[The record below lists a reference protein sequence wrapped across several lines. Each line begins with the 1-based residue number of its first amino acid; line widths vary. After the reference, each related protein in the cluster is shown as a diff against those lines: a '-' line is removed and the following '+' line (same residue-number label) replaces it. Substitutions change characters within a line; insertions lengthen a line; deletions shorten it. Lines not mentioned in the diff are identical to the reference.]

1 MTSIERPAGGALALH
16 YAAARGCLD
25 CVRLLTEAA
34 PDISANTQMENDV
47 TPVYLAAQ
55 EGHLEVLKFLVLEAG
70 GSLYVRARDGMAAIH
85 AASQMGCLDCLRWM
99 IEDQAV
105 DPNLRDGDGATPL
118 HFAASRGHLSVV
130 RWLLKHGAK
139 LSLDKYG
146 KSPINDAAENQQ
158 VECLNVLVQHGNI
171 LQQQQQQEQSETATG
186 GGGHPKSGSPAG
198 KQLQDAYQSQVRGSS
213 LPKHSG
219 RASRKS
225 SAGTYNRAKTTS
237 AAVHLGHQQ
246 QHGSSTLLSTKSS
259 TGSSDSE
266 PFYLHPPT
274 IRKTKD
280 GLYAR
285 QSPDAYYGSV
295 LPNDGVYVNP
305 MRRGSSTPTSPSGSI
320 SGESF
325 FLHDPQDVIY
335 NRVKDL
341 FDTDVAGLK
350 EEKIVNNRAIGAQG
364 GEVHSSSS
372 GAASGSDEDLSVSSS
387 NSGGGSGAPGPGG
400 AAGEGVGLAGSGTS
414 GGPPAHVVDLMGK
427 ASSVGGG
434 SHEHDYED
442 IYLIREQ
449 TQYAAC
455 AEVSNMHGVGR
466 SRSRDSGSHSRSASA
481 SSNRSDVILQLTAN
495 NQYANNKE
503 NMLLAKRNN
512 MLYEQQQQQQQR
524 HHQHYPGTKLL
535 PKPVYN
541 NVMGKLKGQG
551 EPPHSRKGSV
561 SALDAG
567 GLLDYSTG
575 TMRSSCTTDNAYESV
590 CSPESVYERAAEK
603 GLVGSKK
610 QQQQQHQ
617 QQHQHSQH
625 SPYSLAAPGE
635 AASGTT
641 VNANGATNGIGVH
654 AAAAAAAAAAGEA
667 IKRNG
672 PPPPPQPPVSEEN
685 KNAGP
690 PPPPLPPPLK
700 AGSYG
705 FSSSGNGGHLA
716 ALVPIISSSG
726 GGYSYPKGTR
736 GANAL
741 DQQQTE
747 AAFGDHHHHQQQQQ
761 LQQQQQQQYRLQR
774 LIGGEHHGEQQYDSD
789 SGLEVLEESTLKP
802 SDLIRGNHNRSM
814 SIVSA
819 NKKAKLI
826 HGNGRLCGAS
836 ATESGALAAG
846 LHCSKVPRTG
856 PVSSV
861 DEQHCHQQHHHHQ
874 PQRQQQQQQQQQ
886 QQYSTGSSGQQQQQ
900 QQLQHYRHQHHQG
913 PNLVNKQLVLPF
925 VPPSFPNGSG
935 DGSNHLIKPSE
946 YLKSISD
953 KKSNAGSQRS
963 SDTEDYMPLNN
974 TLIVQAGS
982 EPPNPPPPPPAPPLG
997 QILGV
1002 PGATLS
1008 STLSYQHHNRATAG
1022 GNGGGS
1028 GGSLATDKPNSGR
1041 PPPPPPPQDSD
1052 IRKLHQ
1058 PLSAISIQDL
1068 NSVQLR
1074 RTDKM
1079 LSKTFSA
1086 PTRSISMQC
1095 LSTTSE
1101 QFLSQKTDLIA
1112 ELKLSK
1118 DIAGVKKMKVER
1130 AKLEDRQATEVY
1142 SEVTR
1147 QFTAQ
1152 NYVDQIFQVP
1162 ERDNAGNI
1170 IPDWKRQMLAKK
1182 AAEKAKKEFEERL
1195 AREAE
1200 DRRLSAIP
1208 KWKRDLIAR
1217 KEEAESKLRSSI
1229 YTPKVEEPQRRSDTW
1244 RNRIS
1249 QRAMSIDNISSFG
1262 ADDPGLLRCTKENQY
1277 HQTST
1282 APGNRNGGVT
1292 TTGGWSASN
1301 GGGGTT
1307 NGGGVD
1313 GGAVRNGGATTNT
1326 ERRSMENISY
1336 GKLEAAG
1343 TAHGYNLSDMPPPTP
1358 GESVCGGDEDDGE
1371 QIIPWR
1377 AHLRKTNSRLSLIG

>member
-1 MTSIERPAGGALALH
+1 MLTSAPATENSLKVEYTAANYKESRYLLHLDSSHAQTMTSIERPAGGALALH

-34 PDISANTQMENDV
+34 PDISANTQMDNDV

-70 GSLYVRARDGMAAIH
+70 GSLYVRARDGMAPIH

-130 RWLLKHGAK
+130 RWLLNHGAK

-158 VECLNVLVQHGNI
+158 VECLNALVQHGN
-171 LQQQQQQEQSETATG
+171 LQQQQQQQLEPSDTIVTSKGVSAG
-186 GGGHPKSGSPAG
+186 GKT
-198 KQLQDAYQSQVRGSS
+198 QDAYQSQVLSAVVPGSS
-213 LPKHSG
+213 LPKQQS

-225 SAGTYNRAKTTS
+225 STAGGGGG
-237 AAVHLGHQQ
+237 GHYMR
-246 QHGSSTLLSTKSS
+246 SKASTHHHNSNTILSNKSS

-285 QSPDAYYGSV
+285 QSPDTASQYYSSTV

-305 MRRGSSTPTSPSGSI
+305 MRRSAGGSSTPPSPNGSI

-325 FLHDPQDVIY
+325 FLHDPQEVIY

-341 FDTDVAGLK
+341 FDADAAVTLK
-350 EEKIVNNRAIGAQG
+350 EEMGAGNRSIVQA
-364 GEVHSSSS
+364 EVHSSSS

-387 NSGGGSGAPGPGG
+387 NSGGGAADGTGSVTGGGVGPGS
-400 AAGEGVGLAGSGTS
+400 GVGGSNTNGDLHGVDLISTYHHHNLHHHHGGSGRS
-414 GGPPAHVVDLMGK
+414 VL
-427 ASSVGGG
+427 ASVSVN
-434 SHEHDYED
+434 HEHDYED
-442 IYLIREQ
+442 IYLIREE
-449 TQYAAC
+449 TQQQQQQQQGYGRGGATGVVGVGRGGGGGGGPGPTGAGS
-455 AEVSNMHGVGR
+455 AHLWGVGR

-481 SSNRSDVILQLTAN
+481 SSNRSDVILQLTSQNQVGNQLHN
-495 NQYANNKE
+495 NNYKNHTNNNNNNKE
-503 NMLLAKRNN
+503 HMLLAKRNN
-512 MLYEQQQQQQQR
+512 MLYEQHQQR
-524 HHQHYPGTKLL
+524 HHHGTKPL

-541 NVMGKLKGQG
+541 MGSKESSKGGQG
-551 EPPHSRKGSV
+551 GGGSHRMKGS
-561 SALDAG
+561 AG
-567 GLLDYSTG
+567 LPEPDYSTG
-575 TMRSSCTTDNAYESV
+575 TMRSTVIDNAYE
-590 CSPESVYERAAEK
+590 R
-603 GLVGSKK
+603 
-610 QQQQQHQ
+610 
-617 QQHQHSQH
+617 
-625 SPYSLAAPGE
+625 
-635 AASGTT
+635 
-641 VNANGATNGIGVH
+641 
-654 AAAAAAAAAAGEA
+654 
-667 IKRNG
+667 
-672 PPPPPQPPVSEEN
+672 
-685 KNAGP
+685 P

-700 AGSYG
+700 AGTYG
-705 FSSSGNGGHLA
+705 VCGQANGGGGHHHPGA
-716 ALVPIISSSG
+716 AAAASIIN
-726 GGYSYPKGTR
+726 GGYSKGVRT
-736 GANAL
+736 GG
-741 DQQQTE
+741 DQQTVATYDESHYQRVG
-747 AAFGDHHHHQQQQQ
+747 GDAPYPSHHYQQQFQ
-761 LQQQQQQQYRLQR
+761 
-774 LIGGEHHGEQQYDSD
+774 HDSD
-789 SGLEVLEESTLKP
+789 SGHEVQEESTLKP

-814 SIVSA
+814 SIISA

-826 HGNGRLCGAS
+826 QGNHGGADVAGGSGGSLHSLCATAETGAPY
-836 ATESGALAAG
+836 G
-846 LHCSKVPRTG
+846 SKASRIGTAP
-856 PVSSV
+856 SV
-861 DEQHCHQQHHHHQ
+861 DDQHCHQQHHHQ
-874 PQRQQQQQQQQQ
+874 PQRLAA
-886 QQYSTGSSGQQQQQ
+886 STG
-900 QQLQHYRHQHHQG
+900 HHQHQQHHLPG

-925 VPPSFPNGSG
+925 VPPSFPNGTG

-963 SDTEDYMPLNN
+963 SDTEDYMPLNSA
-974 TLIVQAGS
+974 LIVQAGP
-982 EPPNPPPPPPAPPLG
+982 EPPKPPPPPPAPPLLHSHTLTHNTAG
-997 QILGV
+997 RP
-1002 PGATLS
+1002 PGGTTTGTTGTTAAAA
-1008 STLSYQHHNRATAG
+1008 ATAATG
-1022 GNGGGS
+1022 GTTALGH
-1028 GGSLATDKPNSGR
+1028 
-1041 PPPPPPPQDSD
+1041 PPPPPPPQESASD
-1052 IRKLHQ
+1052 IRKVHQ

-1074 RTDKM
+1074 RTSDKM
-1079 LSKTFSA
+1079 LAKTYSA

-1095 LSTTSE
+1095 LSSTSE

-1130 AKLEDRQATEVY
+1130 AKLEDRQANEVY

-1152 NYVDQIFQVP
+1152 NYVDQPYHTADKIFQVP
-1162 ERDNAGNI
+1162 ERDNAGNL

-1217 KEEAESKLRSSI
+1217 KEEAESKLKSSI

-1262 ADDPGLLRCTKENQY
+1262 SGVSAATAADESVGMLARYNKENQQQ
-1277 HQTST
+1277 HQSSLSNGYNGHGTPASNYNSNNVSRAASVIN
-1282 APGNRNGGVT
+1282 API
-1292 TTGGWSASN
+1292 SN
-1301 GGGGTT
+1301 GGGGPP
-1307 NGGGVD
+1307 
-1313 GGAVRNGGATTNT
+1313 
-1326 ERRSMENISY
+1326 RRSMENISN
-1336 GKLEAAG
+1336 GKMEGAG
-1343 TAHGYNLSDMPPPTP
+1343 TAHGYHLPDAMTPSTP
-1358 GESVCGGDEDDGE
+1358 GESVCGNEDDDGSE

>member
-1 MTSIERPAGGALALH
+1 MTSTDRPAGGALALH

-34 PDISANTQMENDV
+34 PDISANTQMDNDV

-85 AASQMGCLDCLRWM
+85 AASQMGCLDCLKWM

-130 RWLLKHGAK
+130 RWLLNHGAK

-158 VECLNVLVQHGNI
+158 VECLNALIQYGNKKEGNRVESQDNQLMPSQHRYA
-171 LQQQQQQEQSETATG
+171 LE
-186 GGGHPKSGSPAG
+186 
-198 KQLQDAYQSQVRGSS
+198 DAYQSQAMPESS
-213 LPKHSG
+213 AKQTRTRKALVGTHAHAGKALTAGHDYNHHNNTM
-219 RASRKS
+219 KS
-225 SAGTYNRAKTTS
+225 S
-237 AAVHLGHQQ
+237 
-246 QHGSSTLLSTKSS
+246 KSS

-274 IRKTKD
+274 ISKTKD
-280 GLYAR
+280 GLYSR
-285 QSPDAYYGSV
+285 LTPDSYYDPV
-295 LPNDGVYVNP
+295 LSNDGVYVNP
-305 MRRGSSTPTSPSGSI
+305 MRHGSTTPPSPSGSV

-341 FDTDVAGLK
+341 FDADITIK
-350 EEKIVNNRAIGAQG
+350 EDNVNNNRSIVLA
-364 GEVHSSSS
+364 EVHSSSS

-387 NSGGGSGAPGPGG
+387 HSDGDGIVGSSGICNGSSIGGIAKDIGDAGG
-400 AAGEGVGLAGSGTS
+400 KCDSVVGVINNNQKLSNDNTA
-414 GGPPAHVVDLMGK
+414 
-427 ASSVGGG
+427 

-442 IYLIREQ
+442 IYLMRDE
-449 TQYAAC
+449 TQLAGSTSTRNAI
-455 AEVSNMHGVGR
+455 GR

-481 SSNRSDVILQLTAN
+481 SSNRSDIALQLTGN
-495 NQYANNKE
+495 TNDQSLVNNNKE
-503 NMLLAKRNN
+503 HMLLAKRNN
-512 MLYEQQQQQQQR
+512 LLHEHR
-524 HHQHYPGTKLL
+524 RNQHEAKLL
-535 PKPVYN
+535 SKSMYT
-541 NVMGKLKGQG
+541 MGKSNIDPSQTFSGAASQ
-551 EPPHSRKGSV
+551 RKH
-561 SALDAG
+561 AE
-567 GLLDYSTG
+567 DYPISTI
-575 TMRSSCTTDNAYESV
+575 RSSCTIDNAYESV
-590 CSPESVYERAAEK
+590 CSPEDVYERTADMEID
-603 GLVGSKK
+603 VK
-610 QQQQQHQ
+610 QLKRSQSHQ
-617 QQHQHSQH
+617 FLNL
-625 SPYSLAAPGE
+625 LANSNISRE
-635 AASGTT
+635 TNGTT
-641 VNANGATNGIGVH
+641 VIINSVTNGTDTHSTTMSTSPSSAKQI
-654 AAAAAAAAAAGEA
+654 
-667 IKRNG
+667 
-672 PPPPPQPPVSEEN
+672 EETQIEGKEN
-685 KNAGP
+685 TGP

-700 AGSYG
+700 ASSYG
-705 FSSSGNGGHLA
+705 NSGHKPIHVAAAASGATAPIASSRHS
-716 ALVPIISSSG
+716 
-726 GGYSYPKGTR
+726 T
-736 GANAL
+736 
-741 DQQQTE
+741 DQQ
-747 AAFGDHHHHQQQQQ
+747 
-761 LQQQQQQQYRLQR
+761 
-774 LIGGEHHGEQQYDSD
+774 IGATYGEQQKYLNGIHKFVLFREGDSHEECAELNRSQHHDSD

-814 SIVSA
+814 STITA

-826 HGNGRLCGAS
+826 QANGCGEGNGGGYNLHSQCAPENSSPYGSKAS
-836 ATESGALAAG
+836 RAA
-846 LHCSKVPRTG
+846 
-856 PVSSV
+856 PVASV
-861 DEQHCHQQHHHHQ
+861 DVQLCHQQHHHQ
-874 PQRQQQQQQQQQ
+874 PRLVNVQPV
-886 QQYSTGSSGQQQQQ
+886 TPNN
-900 QQLQHYRHQHHQG
+900 LQHQG

-925 VPPSFPNGSG
+925 VPPSFPNGTS

-963 SDTEDYMPLNN
+963 SDTEEYMPLN
-974 TLIVQAGS
+974 TALIVQAGS
-982 EPPNPPPPPPAPPLG
+982 EPPKPPPPPPAPPLLNHNNATIAG
-997 QILGV
+997 T
-1002 PGATLS
+1002 ATLN
-1008 STLSYQHHNRATAG
+1008 STLPHNNTAG
-1022 GNGGGS
+1022 GTRLGEPASSEKAQRS
-1028 GGSLATDKPNSGR
+1028 GVH
-1041 PPPPPPPQDSD
+1041 PPPPPPPQDTN

-1079 LSKTFSA
+1079 LAKTYSA

-1095 LSTTSE
+1095 LSSTTE

-1152 NYVDQIFQVP
+1152 NYVDQPYHTADKIFQVP
-1162 ERDNAGNI
+1162 ERDNAGNV

-1182 AAEKAKKEFEERL
+1182 AAEKAKREFEERL

-1217 KEEAESKLRSSI
+1217 KEEAENKLKSSI
-1229 YTPKVEEPQRRSDTW
+1229 YTPKVEELQRRSDSW
-1244 RNRIS
+1244 RTRIT
-1249 QRAMSIDNISSFG
+1249 QRAMSIDNISSYG
-1262 ADDPGLLRCTKENQY
+1262 SESEMGLLRYNKENQY
-1277 HQTST
+1277 QFQASNSSGSGYFGQGSVSTGKIMHGVSGGTVSHQI
-1282 APGNRNGGVT
+1282 PGNG
-1292 TTGGWSASN
+1292 
-1301 GGGGTT
+1301 
-1307 NGGGVD
+1307 
-1313 GGAVRNGGATTNT
+1313 
-1326 ERRSMENISY
+1326 RRCSIENISNA
-1336 GKLEAAG
+1336 KLEGG
-1343 TAHGYNLSDMPPPTP
+1343 TAHGYHLPDVTSPTQCD
-1358 GESVCGGDEDDGE
+1358 SVCGNEDNDDSE

>member
-1 MTSIERPAGGALALH
+1 RKPRPLFKTSLKVEYTADYKESRYRLHLDSSHAQTMTSIERPAGGALALH

-34 PDISANTQMENDV
+34 PDISANTQMDNDV

-70 GSLYVRARDGMAAIH
+70 GSLYVRARDGMAPIH
-85 AASQMGCLDCLRWM
+85 AASQMGCLDCLKWM

-130 RWLLKHGAK
+130 RWLLNHGAK

-158 VECLNVLVQHGNI
+158 VECLNVLVQHGN
-171 LQQQQQQEQSETATG
+171 LLGASGDESHDNQTSPKQHRQQ
-186 GGGHPKSGSPAG
+186 
-198 KQLQDAYQSQVRGSS
+198 LVDAYQSQVLPGGPGS
-213 LPKHSG
+213 LPKQARTSRKASAGNHG
-219 RASRKS
+219 RAGK
-225 SAGTYNRAKTTS
+225 AL
-237 AAVHLGHQQ
+237 LGGHN
-246 QHGSSTLLSTKSS
+246 HGHHSNTMMSTKSS

-285 QSPDAYYGSV
+285 QSPDSYYGPV

-305 MRRGSSTPTSPSGSI
+305 MRRGSSTPPSPNGSI

-325 FLHDPQDVIY
+325 FLHDPQEVIY

-341 FDTDVAGLK
+341 FDADVSLK
-350 EEKIVNNRAIGAQG
+350 EEKIVNNRSIVQA
-364 GEVHSSSS
+364 EVHSSSS
-372 GAASGSDEDLSVSSS
+372 GAASGSDEDISVSSS
-387 NSGGGSGAPGPGG
+387 HSGGDGGCDGGGGGNGGSGGGGG
-400 AAGEGVGLAGSGTS
+400 N
-414 GGPPAHVVDLMGK
+414 
-427 ASSVGGG
+427 GGG
-434 SHEHDYED
+434 SCAGGNDLINVGPKPSNVNSSTTSHEHDYED
-442 IYLIREQ
+442 IYLMREE
-449 TQYAAC
+449 TQYAGGSQNRSAI
-455 AEVSNMHGVGR
+455 GR
-466 SRSRDSGSHSRSASA
+466 SHSRDSGSHSRSASA
-481 SSNRSDVILQLTAN
+481 SSNRSDVVLQLTGSSN
-495 NQYANNKE
+495 NQSLMSNNKE
-503 NMLLAKRNN
+503 HMLLAKRNN
-512 MLYEQQQQQQQR
+512 LLYEQQRSQQ
-524 HHQHYPGTKLL
+524 GTKLL

-541 NVMGKLKGQG
+541 MGKG
-551 EPPHSRKGSV
+551 SKGSNH
-561 SALDAG
+561 SLPGIPSHRKPAD
-567 GLLDYSTG
+567 DYSSNTL
-575 TMRSSCTTDNAYESV
+575 RSSCTTDNAYESV
-590 CSPESVYERAAEK
+590 CSPEDVYERTTEMGLAIKQLPHAKSHQSLGPSSVSNSSFAAN
-603 GLVGSKK
+603 G
-610 QQQQQHQ
+610 
-617 QQHQHSQH
+617 
-625 SPYSLAAPGE
+625 A
-635 AASGTT
+635 T
-641 VNANGATNGIGVH
+641 VNANGATNGTSAL
-654 AAAAAAAAAAGEA
+654 AATAPTPAS
-667 IKRNG
+667 KRNG
-672 PPPPPQPPVSEEN
+672 PPQMSEEN
-685 KNAGP
+685 ENSGP

-700 AGSYG
+700 ASNYAIT
-705 FSSSGNGGHLA
+705 GHGAHPAAATAAAAAAAVAAA
-716 ALVPIISSSG
+716 ALIGSG
-726 GGYSYPKGTR
+726 GTRDGYGYSKVPR
-736 GANAL
+736 NAI
-741 DQQQTE
+741 DHQTVAGYGE
-747 AAFGDHHHHQQQQQ
+747 
-761 LQQQQQQQYRLQR
+761 QQQQQQYHNLQHKR
-774 LIGGEHHGEQQYDSD
+774 MLHREDGGNQEAAEQNNGEHQDSD

-814 SIVSA
+814 SIISA

-826 HGNGRLCGAS
+826 QGNGSVGGGGGSGNLHSLCAPENGLPYGSKAPRAGA
-836 ATESGALAAG
+836 AA
-846 LHCSKVPRTG
+846 
-856 PVSSV
+856 SV
-861 DEQHCHQQHHHHQ
+861 DDQHYHQQHHHQPRLLNVQPVAPNNHQ
-874 PQRQQQQQQQQQ
+874 Q
-886 QQYSTGSSGQQQQQ
+886 
-900 QQLQHYRHQHHQG
+900 HQG

-925 VPPSFPNGSG
+925 VPPSFPNGTG

-963 SDTEDYMPLNN
+963 SDTEDYMPLN
-974 TLIVQAGS
+974 TALIVQAGS
-982 EPPNPPPPPPAPPLG
+982 EPPKPPPPPPAPPL
-997 QILGV
+997 INLH
-1002 PGATLS
+1002 T
-1008 STLSYQHHNRATAG
+1008 STLSGTTTLHSTLSHHGTANVARVGEAASGDKTQHTGAH
-1022 GNGGGS
+1022 
-1028 GGSLATDKPNSGR
+1028 
-1041 PPPPPPPQDSD
+1041 PPPPPPPQDTD

-1079 LSKTFSA
+1079 LAKTYSA

-1095 LSTTSE
+1095 LSSTSE

-1130 AKLEDRQATEVY
+1130 AKLEDRQANEVY

-1152 NYVDQIFQVP
+1152 NYVDQVP

-1217 KEEAESKLRSSI
+1217 KEEAENKLKSSI
-1229 YTPKVEEPQRRSDTW
+1229 YTPKVEETQRRSDTW
-1244 RNRIS
+1244 RNRIT
-1249 QRAMSIDNISSFG
+1249 QRAMSIDNISSYG
-1262 ADDPGLLRCTKENQY
+1262 SEADSGMLRYNKENQY
-1277 HQTST
+1277 QYTST
-1282 APGNRNGGVT
+1282 NGSGGGHYGHVNGGS
-1292 TTGGWSASN
+1292 GKPSN
-1301 GGGGTT
+1301 GGPGHPTAG
-1307 NGGGVD
+1307 NG
-1313 GGAVRNGGATTNT
+1313 AIASRC
-1326 ERRSMENISY
+1326 SMENISN
-1336 GKLEAAG
+1336 GKLESG
-1343 TAHGYNLSDMPPPTP
+1343 TAHGYHLPDLATSTP
-1358 GESVCGGDEDDGE
+1358 SESVCANDDDDSE